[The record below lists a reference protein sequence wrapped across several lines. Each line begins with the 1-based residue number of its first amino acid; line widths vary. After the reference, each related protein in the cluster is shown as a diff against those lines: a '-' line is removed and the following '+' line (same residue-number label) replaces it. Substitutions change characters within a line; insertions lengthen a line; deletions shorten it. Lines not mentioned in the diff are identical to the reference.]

1 MIFLKKRK
9 KPFVLAILDGWGV
22 GEENKKTNAI
32 FSAKTPFFDY
42 ACQKYGMTT
51 LDASGEAVGL
61 EKNQMSGSETGHL
74 NIGAGRVVKQ
84 EVRVILEE
92 ISRGA
97 FFGNPFLLNFFRHI
111 KNNNA
116 NVHLM
121 GMLGN
126 SDSPHSHPD
135 IFLALLIFLKK
146 QNLGN
151 KKVFIHL
158 FTDGRDSFPQSA
170 LTHWSHWKNFLE
182 KNQIGNLATVC
193 GRFWAM
199 DRTRN
204 WDRLLRTYKLLVFGK
219 GEKFPSFEKVIEHN
233 YSQENTDEYI
243 EPSVIENKDF
253 SYPGIKP
260 GDGIIFFNLRSDRAR
275 QLSKL
280 FVGIGNEKEPG
291 FPVIQK
297 IENLKFLG
305 LTDFGPDLNLQTLYP
320 SRPLSFTLLEVLS
333 EKKQLYI
340 SETEKYAHITY
351 FLNGGY
357 AEPVAG
363 EERIIIPSPKVRS
376 YDQAPKMSAEGITEI
391 ILKNLQFKIH
401 DFTAVNFANADMVGH
416 TGNFEATKMAVET
429 VDDCLKKI
437 YQQIKKEKGILFIT
451 ADHGNADIMLDE
463 ASGQLFTFHTKNP
476 VPFLALG
483 ETEGIKWREGG
494 KLADVT
500 PTLLDFFDLEKPEEM
515 TGASLREK

>member
-1 MIFLKKRK
+1 M
-9 KPFVLAILDGWGV
+9 AILDGWGI

-32 FSAKTPFFDY
+32 FAAKTPFFDW
-42 ACQKYGMTT
+42 ACQKYSLAQ

-92 ISRGA
+92 ISRGR
-97 FFGNPFLLNFFRHI
+97 FFGNPFLLNFFRRV
-111 KNNNA
+111 KNNNS
-116 NVHLM
+116 NIHLM

-126 SDSPHSHPD
+126 NDSPHSHPD
-135 IFLALLIFLKK
+135 IFLALLIFLK
-146 QNLGN
+146 NNNFDG
-151 KKVFIHL
+151 KKVFIHF
-158 FTDGRDSFPQSA
+158 FTDGRDSFPRSA
-170 LTHWSHWKNFLE
+170 LEHWRRWKIFLE
-182 KNQIGNLATVC
+182 ENKVGRLATVC

-204 WDRLLRTYKLLVFGK
+204 WDRLLKAFELLVLGK
-219 GEKFPSFEKVIEHN
+219 GEKFSSFEKVIESSYAKGN
-233 YSQENTDEYI
+233 NDEYI
-243 EPSVIENKDF
+243 EPAVIETPDF
-253 SYPGIKP
+253 HFPGIKD
-260 GDGIIFFNLRSDRAR
+260 GDGIVFFNLRSDRAR

-280 FVGIGNEKEPG
+280 FVGKCNEKEKG
-291 FPVIQK
+291 FPCVKK
-297 IENLKFLG
+297 INNLEFLG
-305 LTDFGPDLNLQTLYP
+305 LTDFGPDLDMKTLYP
-320 SRPLSFTLLEVLS
+320 ARPLSFTMPEVLA

-340 SETEKYAHITY
+340 AETEKYAHITY

-376 YDQAPKMSAEGITEI
+376 YDQAPEMSARGITEI
-391 ILKNLQFKIH
+391 ILENLSFGVH

-416 TGNFEATKMAVET
+416 TGNFSATQKAVET
-429 VDDCLKKI
+429 VDECLKKLHQKI
-437 YQQIKKEKGILFIT
+437 EEKEGILFIT
-451 ADHGNADIMLDE
+451 ADHGNADIMVDE
-463 ASGQLFTFHTKNP
+463 KSGQLFTFHTKNP

-483 ETEGIKWREGG
+483 KETENIVWRERG

-500 PTLLDFFDLEKPEEM
+500 PTILDFFDSEQPEEM
-515 TGASLREK
+515 TGESLRK